1 MPERPAPPHSPP
13 PPNVPLPLR
22 SAEKETQCTCRE
34 IPLNHQR
41 PPDYLRRMQTSHPQR
56 RKALFYPSTQTAY
69 CTETHCGIK
78 QAADLE
84 GHRHD
89 EDDY

>member
-1 MPERPAPPHSPP
+1 
-13 PPNVPLPLR
+13 
-22 SAEKETQCTCRE
+22 
-34 IPLNHQR
+34 
-41 PPDYLRRMQTSHPQR
+41 MQTSHPQR